1 MPAPTRPQGPYPQ
14 LSYHDQVGV
23 TVILLHGDLDILSVP
38 ALEAYLN
45 DIRSRGRLRSVADLT
60 ALTFIDCACLTVL
73 VRYCQEVRARG
84 GSFALAGAHDT
95 VYRSFPSPACLH
107 GSTST
112 TPLRRPSPPP
122 SGASSLFGPVGPF
135 GPSAMMA
142 T

>member
-1 MPAPTRPQGPYPQ
+1 VPAPTRPQGPYPQ

-95 VYRSFPSPACLH
+95 VYRVLSVTGLLTWFDIYDTVA
-107 GSTST
+107 
-112 TPLRRPSPPP
+112 
-122 SGASSLFGPVGPF
+122 AAIAAAVGC
-135 GPSAMMA
+135 
-142 T
+142 